1 MRVMGLDVGTRTIGV
16 AVSDA
21 LGYTAQGV
29 EVIRRRD
36 LLKDLARL
44 EELMVAY
51 QVQSLVVGIP
61 KNMNGTYGPSA
72 EEARR
77 FCQVLRER
85 FPVPVYEEDERLT
98 TVAAEKTLLAAN
110 LSRRRRR
117 QVIDKVAAT
126 LILETFLARQ
136 AKRD

>member
-36 LLKDLARL
+36 LAQDLARL
-44 EELMVAY
+44 QELMAAY
-51 QVQSLVVGIP
+51 EVEDLVVGVP
-61 KNMNGTYGPSA
+61 RNMNGTYGPAA
-72 EEARR
+72 EEVRR

-98 TVAAEKTLLAAN
+98 TVAAERTLLAAD

-136 AKRD
+136 VKRD